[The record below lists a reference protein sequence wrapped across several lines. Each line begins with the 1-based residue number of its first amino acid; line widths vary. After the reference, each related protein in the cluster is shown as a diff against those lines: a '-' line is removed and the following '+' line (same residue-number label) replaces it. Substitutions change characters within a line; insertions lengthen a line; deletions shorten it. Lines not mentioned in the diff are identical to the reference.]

1 MSDITLSVVSHGQM
15 ELVTALLQDLSK
27 NCGGTKLDVILTLNV
42 PEEISASLHQFPY
55 PLLILKNVN
64 PMGFGENHN
73 RAFFHAKAPF
83 FCVINP
89 DIRLASDIFPA
100 LMEELEDLSC
110 GVVSPLIVDGEG
122 SIEDSARKFPTP
134 LKILCKVIGRCRE
147 PDYKIGTTL
156 LKPDWVGGMFM
167 MFRRDTYAKLG
178 GFDQK
183 FYLYYEDVDLCARI
197 RLMGLQ
203 VVMNPNVRATHLARR
218 SSHSSVAYSLMH
230 IRSMARF
237 FTSLVFAKVML
248 RRER

>member
-1 MSDITLSVVSHGQM
+1 
-15 ELVTALLQDLSK
+15 
-27 NCGGTKLDVILTLNV
+27 
-42 PEEISASLHQFPY
+42 
-55 PLLILKNVN
+55 
-64 PMGFGENHN
+64 
-73 RAFFHAKAPF
+73 
-83 FCVINP
+83 
-89 DIRLASDIFPA
+89 
-100 LMEELEDLSC
+100 MEELEDLSC

-183 FYLYYEDVDLCARI
+183 FYLYYEDVDLCARM

-218 SSHSSVAYSLMH
+218 SSHSSVVYSLMH